1 MHLAIHILSLSKG
14 RVYSQ
19 TLRRRV
25 DFCTVRHIN
34 VVTDIRG
41 DSVAT
46 PMDTRLKKE
55 HLGEGRDDLTVEQFV
70 NLLALFVKEAIGRDA
85 SIRVV
90 LFMSVADLRLVL
102 GLRHQVPCM

>member
-1 MHLAIHILSLSKG
+1 
-14 RVYSQ
+14 
-19 TLRRRV
+19 
-25 DFCTVRHIN
+25 
-34 VVTDIRG
+34 
-41 DSVAT
+41 
-46 PMDTRLKKE
+46 MDTRLKKE

-90 LFMSVADLRLVL
+90 FFLGVADLRLVL